1 MHNISSSESKKSIFK
16 ILLILNFVAIT
27 VAASFNLF
35 KGEYKFL
42 FFGISIMLSLSLIA
56 YSLLK
61 KMASPYIYLIYSA
74 IALAIFIFQYYNRY

>member
-1 MHNISSSESKKSIFK
+1 MHNISSSESKNSIFK

-35 KGEYKFL
+35 KGEYKYL
-42 FFGISIMLSLSLIA
+42 FFGISITLSLSLIA

-61 KMASPYIYLIYSA
+61 KNGKSLYIFNLFSNCPSHF
-74 IALAIFIFQYYNRY
+74 FIPIL